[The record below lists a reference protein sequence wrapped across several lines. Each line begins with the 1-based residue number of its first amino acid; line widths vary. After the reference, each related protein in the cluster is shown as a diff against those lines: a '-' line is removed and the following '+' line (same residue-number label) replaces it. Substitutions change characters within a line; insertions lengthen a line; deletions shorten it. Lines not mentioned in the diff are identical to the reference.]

1 MATRWKRWVLGAIVF
16 LGVICWPLA
25 SNLTLSAQ
33 EEATDEASKRQ
44 LFLPL
49 VSSEGG
55 ANPTPDQ
62 PKPAPRSA
70 LTMTNQ
76 LIIHYAEEVIAAGS
90 DRTEQVNALSEAA
103 GTPLSYVRRMENNA
117 IVVQLAEW
125 QPVEAVSALANQLLS
140 VPEVAAAE
148 PDLLMQIMRTPNDP
162 AYSDQWHYFAPA
174 PGNYGI
180 NLPAAWD
187 LTTGSTNVVVAV
199 IDTGVLLNHTDLAGR
214 MVPGYDFISDVFNAN
229 DGNGRDADAN
239 DPGDWLTWEEAFF
252 GPCAGGSATDS
263 SWHGT
268 HVAGTIA
275 ANSNNSLGVAG
286 INWQAKILPVRVLGK
301 CGGYLSDIAD
311 SIRWSAG
318 LPVTGVP
325 ANQNPA
331 KVINMSLGGQA
342 ACGTAYQN
350 AINAA
355 VAAGSVVVVAA
366 GNSNANAANFTPANC
381 NNVIT
386 VAATDRYGDRAYYS
400 NYGTVVEVAAPGGET
415 NLFGSDGVLSTLNLG
430 TMGPT
435 TDAYVYYQGTS
446 MAAPHVAGVASLLF
460 AVNPNLTPAQV
471 TTLLQNNVTPFP
483 LGSSCTTSLC
493 GAGIVN
499 TAAAVRAA
507 QGTVNNPPGAFAKN
521 SPSNG
526 STVATGNVTLG
537 WGASA
542 QVGSYEYCVDS
553 VNNNSCDSAWVTTNT
568 ATSATLSNLVAG
580 TNYYWQVR
588 AVNGAGATPADNGAW
603 WSFTMQQSSGLP
615 GAFVKTSPGNQVTNV
630 ARTTVL
636 RWERSNGATR
646 YEVCGDT
653 VNNNRC
659 DGLWVN
665 VGAALQATI
674 SSPVGR
680 TTYYWQVRAINT
692 EGITE
697 ANSSSWWAFTTR

>member
-1 MATRWKRWVLGAIVF
+1 METRWKRWVLGAIVF
-16 LGVICWPLA
+16 LGVICWQLA
-25 SNLTLSAQ
+25 TNLTLSAQ
-33 EEATDEASKRQ
+33 DEANKRQ
-44 LFLPL
+44 LFLPF

-76 LIIHYAEEVIAAGS
+76 LIVHYAEEVIAADS
-90 DRTEQVNALSEAA
+90 ERTEQVNALSEAA
-103 GTPLSYVRRMENNA
+103 GTSLNYVRAMEDNT

-125 QPVEAVSALANQLLS
+125 QPIEAVSALADQLLS

-148 PDLLMQIMRTPNDP
+148 PDLLMQILRTPNDP
-162 AYSDQWHYFAPA
+162 AYSNQWHYFAPA

-180 NLPAAWD
+180 NLPTAWD
-187 LTTGSTNVVVAV
+187 ITTGSTNVVVAV
-199 IDTGVLLNHTDLAGR
+199 IDTGVLLNHADLSGR
-214 MVPGYDFISDVFNAN
+214 TVPGYDFISDVFNAN

-301 CGGYLSDIAD
+301 CGGYVSDIAD

-325 ANQNPA
+325 NNPNPA

-400 NYGTVVEVAAPGGET
+400 NYGAVVEIAAPGGET
-415 NLFGSDGVLSTLNLG
+415 NLFGIYGFL
-430 TMGPT
+430 
-435 TDAYVYYQGTS
+435 
-446 MAAPHVAGVASLLF
+446 
-460 AVNPNLTPAQV
+460 
-471 TTLLQNNVTPFP
+471 
-483 LGSSCTTSLC
+483 
-493 GAGIVN
+493 
-499 TAAAVRAA
+499 
-507 QGTVNNPPGAFAKN
+507 
-521 SPSNG
+521 
-526 STVATGNVTLG
+526 
-537 WGASA
+537 
-542 QVGSYEYCVDS
+542 
-553 VNNNSCDSAWVTTNT
+553 
-568 ATSATLSNLVAG
+568 
-580 TNYYWQVR
+580 
-588 AVNGAGATPADNGAW
+588 
-603 WSFTMQQSSGLP
+603 
-615 GAFVKTSPGNQVTNV
+615 
-630 ARTTVL
+630 
-636 RWERSNGATR
+636 
-646 YEVCGDT
+646 
-653 VNNNRC
+653 
-659 DGLWVN
+659 
-665 VGAALQATI
+665 
-674 SSPVGR
+674 
-680 TTYYWQVRAINT
+680 
-692 EGITE
+692 
-697 ANSSSWWAFTTR
+697 